1 MPMVPGSNN
10 QTQEAWFALL
20 TRRLTNGLAE
30 GKRIC
35 TNAATVT
42 GLVKWANLLTEQI
55 GTLRHALFAKE
66 RGKHSGLYARLTAT
80 SA

>member
-1 MPMVPGSNN
+1 MR
-10 QTQEAWFALL
+10 LL
-20 TRRLTNGLAE
+20 GDIHVIPRAARLHRVRLTNGLAE

-42 GLVKWANLLTEQI
+42 GMVKWANLRTEQI
-55 GTLRHALFAKE
+55 GTLRPALFAKE
-66 RGKHSGLYARLTAT
+66 QGKHSGLYARLTAT

>member
-1 MPMVPGSNN
+1 MNSQAQAGFMACVRWND
-10 QTQEAWFALL
+10 
-20 TRRLTNGLAE
+20 GLAE

-42 GLVKWANLLTEQI
+42 EAVKWANLRMEQI
-55 GTLRHALFAKE
+55 GTLRPALFAKE
-66 RGKHSGLYARLTAT
+66 QEKHSGLYAHLTAT